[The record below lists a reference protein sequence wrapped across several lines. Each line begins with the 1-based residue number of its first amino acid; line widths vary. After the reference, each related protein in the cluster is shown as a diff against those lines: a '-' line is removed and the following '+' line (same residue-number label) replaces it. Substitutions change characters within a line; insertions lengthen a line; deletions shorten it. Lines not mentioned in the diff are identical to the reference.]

1 MGINRLY
8 ACIESKKINQSQARE
23 AIYRVLTEAED
34 QCFCVTRILDELSRV
49 YPKKVSLN
57 TVYRHLN
64 LFVSCKLAVMI
75 QDDYKKAYYCLT
87 QEEPSAFI
95 ICTKCNRVGKLTA
108 LSCSLTQEFK
118 DSEFIT
124 IHKRCQ
130 KCTERIK

>member
-1 MGINRLY
+1 MGSEHDCL
-8 ACIESKKINQSQARE
+8 SVSQ
-23 AIYRVLTEAED
+23 
-34 QCFCVTRILDELSRV
+34 ILNTLSDT

-64 LFVSCKLAVMI
+64 LFVSCKLAVML

-108 LSCSLTQEFK
+108 LSCSLTREFK

-124 IHKRCQ
+124 IHKKCQ
-130 KCTERIK
+130 KCR